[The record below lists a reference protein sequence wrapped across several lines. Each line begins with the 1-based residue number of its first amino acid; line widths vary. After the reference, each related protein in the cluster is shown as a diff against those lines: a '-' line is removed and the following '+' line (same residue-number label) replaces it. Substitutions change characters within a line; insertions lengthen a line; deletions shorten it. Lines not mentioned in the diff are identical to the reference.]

1 MPKTS
6 QHHLAQSGVD
16 SAEDRNDSDL
26 AIQSMIELEE
36 KRLERMLTPN
46 EVDNIVRRFSS
57 PDETDERTARI
68 LQRDA
73 EQMFSEMTNH
83 MLQVEAEKSKKNPL

>member
-16 SAEDRNDSDL
+16 STEDRTDSDL

-57 PDETDERTARI
+57 PDETDELTARI
-68 LQRDA
+68 LQREA
-73 EQMFSEMTNH
+73 EQMFSEMTKY
-83 MLQVEAEKSKKNPL
+83 MLQVEAEKSK